1 MEFLS
6 TTIEIPPSNL
16 ANKVPEGYLQALN
29 HLGGDDS
36 VFHSFVVGRAEL
48 VSLEKEV
55 KLPPFLYF
63 IMLYIKQFCRF
74 TFLK

>member
-48 VSLEKEV
+48 VSRKGGEIYL
-55 KLPPFLYF
+55 LF
-63 IMLYIKQFCRF
+63 YILICY
-74 TFLK
+74 T